1 MAQDLRTNLQDS
13 DTSTG
18 DDEIGIVSA
27 LIVLAKHKRLVFG
40 LPLVV
45 AVLTAI
51 ITVLMPNV
59 YTATARILPPQ
70 PRTSSAAA
78 LLDQLG
84 GALGGLAGPALE
96 TKHPSDLYIGMLRS
110 RTVADNLISRFTLK
124 KLFETPTEVDTRKA
138 LADVTNIYTEKGG
151 IIDIAVDDRDP
162 KRAAAIANT
171 YIEELNTLNDSLAI
185 TNSAQRRLFLGRQ
198 LANAKEKLAS
208 AEINLKKTQ
217 EKTGV
222 IQLSAQGKVII
233 EAVARLRAEIAAKEV
248 QIGAMKS
255 FAAERNPELTR
266 AQRELAGLLKQ
277 LKKLERDHSNSEGD
291 VLVPAGRV
299 PEAALEYIRKAR
311 DVKYYETLYQLLA
324 KQYEIARLDEANAP
338 SLIQVLD
345 KAVPPDKRSKPK
357 RVLIVLIAS
366 LMAEF
371 FAVPWAFLIEA
382 MRRARQDPR
391 QAERLNLLFKYLGR
405 KRA

>member
-1 MAQDLRTNLQDS
+1 MA
-13 DTSTG
+13 
-18 DDEIGIVSA
+18 SA
-27 LIVLAKHKRLVFG
+27 IPSSKR
-40 LPLVV
+40 
-45 AVLTAI
+45 
-51 ITVLMPNV
+51 
-59 YTATARILPPQ
+59 
-70 PRTSSAAA
+70 S
-78 LLDQLG
+78 
-84 GALGGLAGPALE
+84 
-96 TKHPSDLYIGMLRS
+96 
-110 RTVADNLISRFTLK
+110 
-124 KLFETPTEVDTRKA
+124 
-138 LADVTNIYTEKGG
+138 
-151 IIDIAVDDRDP
+151 
-162 KRAAAIANT
+162 
-171 YIEELNTLNDSLAI
+171 I